1 MCIFLFIWDGSKN
14 PGFSMPQ
21 PIIIVVIKGGLDFS
35 LPSNLWDCGVSL
47 RNEDVV
53 VVFFWPG
60 VISSI
65 KTNFNMPVV
74 I

>member
-53 VVFFWPG
+53 VFF
-60 VISSI
+60 
-65 KTNFNMPVV
+65 
-74 I
+74 